1 MRLNIT
7 RLMRTALPLAV
18 LLLTACGGTT
28 RYISIGGM
36 VTGLTGTG
44 LTGSVMLQD
53 NGVNN
58 LTVLVNGAFTFATEV
73 ASFENV
79 YNVTVLTQPAG
90 QTCSVTGGS
99 GTTTTNVTSVAVNCK
114 KAAPRYAYVVNAGS
128 NDISQYTIAA
138 NGTLTALATAT
149 VAAGTTPYSIAVDPL
164 GQYAYV
170 ANYGSNSVS
179 QYTIGTPS
187 SLTPGALA
195 PMSPPTVLAGS
206 NPISVTVDPSGTHIY
221 VANYSSGA
229 IAGTVSEY
237 SIGTGGAL
245 TAMATATVAA
255 GTNPISVTV
264 DPSGKYAYV
273 ANYGSNSVS
282 QYTISSGVLT
292 SNTAAATVAAGTNPY
307 SVIVDPSGKY
317 TYVANAMSSNVSQYT
332 IGTGGALTAMATT
345 KVAAGTN
352 PASVTVDPSGKYAYV
367 ANYDSNSVSQ
377 YTIGTGGALT
387 AMATATVAAG
397 TNPYSVTVDPL
408 GQYVYVANEGGNN
421 VSQYTIG
428 AGGALTA
435 ISAVPVFTTM
445 ATATVAAAGAQPIS
459 VITAQ

>member
-28 RYISIGGM
+28 RYISIGGT

-44 LTGSVMLQD
+44 LTGSVVLQD

-58 LTVLVNGAFTFATEV
+58 LTVPVDEAFTITTDV

-90 QTCSVTGGS
+90 QTCSVKGGS

-114 KAAPRYAYVVNAGS
+114 KAVPRYAYVVNAGS

-149 VAAGTTPYSIAVDPL
+149 VPAGTTPYSIAVDPL
-164 GQYAYV
+164 GQFAYV
-170 ANYGSNSVS
+170 ANYGSNNVS
-179 QYTIGTPS
+179 QYTIGTG
-187 SLTPGALA
+187 GALTA
-195 PMSPPTVLAGS
+195 MATATVAAGS

-245 TAMATATVAA
+245 TAMTPATVAA
-255 GTNPISVTV
+255 GPNPESVTV

-292 SNTAAATVAAGTNPY
+292 SNTAATTVAAGTNPY

-317 TYVANAMSSNVSQYT
+317 AYVANAMSSNVSQYT
-332 IGTGGALTAMATT
+332 IGTPSSSTPGALTAMSAVPT
-345 KVAAGTN
+345 GTN
-352 PASVTVDPSGKYAYV
+352 PASVTVDPSGQFAYV
-367 ANYDSNSVSQ
+367 ANYGSNSVSQ

-459 VITAQ
+459 VITTQ

>member
-28 RYISIGGM
+28 RYISIGGT

-44 LTGSVMLQD
+44 LTGSVVLQD

-58 LTVLVNGAFTFATEV
+58 LTVPVNGAFTIATDV
-73 ASFENV
+73 ASFENG

-114 KAAPRYAYVVNAGS
+114 KAAPRYAYVVNEGS
-128 NDISQYTIAA
+128 NDISQYTIAV
-138 NGTLTALATAT
+138 NGTLTALATET

-195 PMSPPTVLAGS
+195 PMAPPTVLAGS

-245 TAMATATVAA
+245 STPATITA
-255 GTNPISVTV
+255 GLNPISVTV

-292 SNTAAATVAAGTNPY
+292 SNTAAATVAAGRNPY

-317 TYVANAMSSNVSQYT
+317 AYVANAMSSNVSQYT

-345 KVAAGTN
+345 TVAAGTN
-352 PASVTVDPSGKYAYV
+352 PASVTIDPSGKYAYV
-367 ANYDSNSVSQ
+367 ANYGSNSVSQ

-387 AMATATVAAG
+387 AMATTTVAAG

-435 ISAVPVFTTM
+435 ISPVPVFTTM